1 MTGSRRGLSE
11 DEKRLWAAVRQTAK
25 PLRPQPVEAEPPET
39 AQPPTSKG
47 KEEAGAPTTPPTV
60 APKSPPRAQA
70 AVLDRR
76 TLSRLSRGIMSVDA
90 RIDLHGMT
98 QSLAHRRLL
107 RFLEEAQAHGA
118 RVVLVI
124 TGKGKPG
131 EPAEHGFPE
140 RGVLRRAVPEW
151 LRSAAFQPLVSGF
164 AEAGRRHG
172 GGGAVYV
179 RLRRRRD

>member
-1 MTGSRRGLSE
+1 MTRKRRGLTE
-11 DEKRLWAAVRQTAK
+11 DEKRLWAAVKQTAT
-25 PLRPQPVEAEPPET
+25 PLRPEPVGAESRET
-39 AQPPTSKG
+39 AQPPMPEA
-47 KEEAGAPTTPPTV
+47 KEVAGPAMTPRAA
-60 APKSPPRAQA
+60 APKTQPKAAP

-76 TLSRLSRGIMSVDA
+76 TLSRLSRGITSVDA
-90 RIDLHGMT
+90 RIDLHGLT

-131 EPAEHGFPE
+131 EPAEYGFAE
-140 RGVLRRAVPEW
+140 RGVLRRAVPQW
-151 LRSAAFQPLVSGF
+151 LRSADFQPTVSGF

-172 GGGAVYV
+172 GSGAVYV
-179 RLRRRRD
+179 RIRRRRD

>member
-1 MTGSRRGLSE
+1 MTRGRRGLTE
-11 DEKRLWAAVRQTAK
+11 DEKKLWAAVKQTAK
-25 PLRPQPVEAEPPET
+25 PLRPEPVDAKPPEAAEPPPSKSREKAGPAT
-39 AQPPTSKG
+39 APPDAAPRTQPK
-47 KEEAGAPTTPPTV
+47 AAL
-60 APKSPPRAQA
+60 

-76 TLSRLSRGIMSVDA
+76 TLSRLSRGITAVDA
-90 RIDLHGMT
+90 RIDLHGLT

-131 EPAEHGFPE
+131 EPAEYGFPE
-140 RGVLRRAVPEW
+140 RGVLRRAVPQW
-151 LRSAAFQPLVSGF
+151 LRSADFQPMVSGF

-172 GGGAVYV
+172 GAGAVYV
-179 RLRRRRD
+179 RIRRRRD